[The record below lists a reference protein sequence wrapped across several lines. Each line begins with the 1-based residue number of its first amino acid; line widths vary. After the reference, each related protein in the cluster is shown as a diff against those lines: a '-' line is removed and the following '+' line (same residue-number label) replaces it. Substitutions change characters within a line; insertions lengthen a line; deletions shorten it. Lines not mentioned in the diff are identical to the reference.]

1 MKKFNNHQRYI
12 CTKEFAL
19 PLLEENESI
28 IVKIGNLYEINTD
41 FHDNHGGD
49 IHLDLID
56 DNIVSWLEIDE
67 EILKEYFDEIICF
80 ELNNWSRGKDYP
92 DDEPFLTWIGNDF
105 NIHFNDENWV
115 RENKLCVVRSIIDMS
130 VNFCI
135 TTTKS
140 WVEKNCPKLLTEHT
154 EFLRFPDKDGY
165 IEGRFGN
172 DFLEYKEKN
181 IGITEDNDYEFE
193 NDED

>member
-1 MKKFNNHQRYI
+1 MENFNNHQRYV

-19 PLLEENESI
+19 PLLEENESV
-28 IVKIGNLYEINTD
+28 IVKIGNLYKINTD
-41 FHDNHGGD
+41 SHDNHGGD
-49 IHLDLID
+49 IHLDLIN
-56 DNIVSWLEIDE
+56 DNVVSWIEIDKD
-67 EILKEYFDEIICF
+67 ILKEYFDEIICF
-80 ELNNWSRGKDYP
+80 ELNNWFCGDDYP
-92 DDEPFLTWIGNDF
+92 DDEPFLTWIGNDL

-140 WVEKNCPKLLTEHT
+140 WVEKNCPKLLTEYKN
-154 EFLRFPDKDGY
+154 FLRFPDEDGW

-181 IGITEDNDYEFE
+181 IGITEE
-193 NDED
+193 NDEYED

>member
-1 MKKFNNHQRYI
+1 MEKFNNHQRYI

-19 PLLEENESI
+19 PLLEENESV

-80 ELNNWSRGKDYP
+80 ELNNWSCGKDYP
-92 DDEPFLTWIGNDF
+92 NDEPFLTWIGNDL

-115 RENKLCVVRSIIDMS
+115 KENKLCVVRSIIDMS

-154 EFLRFPDKDGY
+154 EFLRFPDK
-165 IEGRFGN
+165 IPQ
-172 DFLEYKEKN
+172 
-181 IGITEDNDYEFE
+181 
-193 NDED
+193 